1 MREYYNLEEVWGG
14 KKVNIKLSS
23 DKKEEQEPKKAASR
37 RPRVVRGK
45 TIKIVED

>member
-14 KKVNIKLSS
+14 KKVNVKLNSE
-23 DKKEEQEPKKAASR
+23 KKEKDDEKPATAR
-37 RPRVVRGK
+37 RRVVRGK